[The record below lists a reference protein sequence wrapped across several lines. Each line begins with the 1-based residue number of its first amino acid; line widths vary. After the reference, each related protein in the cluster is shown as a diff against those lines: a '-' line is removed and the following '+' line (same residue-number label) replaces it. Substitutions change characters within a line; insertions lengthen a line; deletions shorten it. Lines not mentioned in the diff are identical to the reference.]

1 MNNTRLRNNS
11 GMSDQQRIDP
21 FELPDPDEWDEG
33 ENEEYR
39 IPKPGDYPNRPDP
52 FE

>member
-33 ENEEYR
+33 EN
-39 IPKPGDYPNRPDP
+39 
-52 FE
+52 